1 MRATANIER
10 GGFESTYVR
19 VCIQMRESERE
30 REREKEREGE
40 KCNTNENFNILAS
53 TSIQAYATNHIMHSI
68 AADSSNYTRS
78 FGQTAETNKVVR
90 SVRATM
96 LVEAQLPMASYL
108 LGLLAMIKCSIC
120 SYQCDN

>member
-1 MRATANIER
+1 MRQREKKRETKKQ
-10 GGFESTYVR
+10 VR
-19 VCIQMRESERE
+19 EVGNTNKKEKARE

-40 KCNTNENFNILAS
+40 KCNTNENFNIFAS
-53 TSIQAYATNHIMHSI
+53 TSIQAYATNRIIHAI